1 MEQSSQQPD
10 TQQIL
15 MAKKLMQLE
24 NQMKGGV
31 NNFFWIAGLS
41 LVNTIFYL
49 TNGAINFAIGLGIT
63 QLIDGIAQ
71 AVAKDVS
78 STSGTV
84 VSIIAISIDIAL
96 AGMFI
101 LFGVLGRKRFGKV
114 ILFGAVL
121 YTMDALIFL
130 TAGDWSGL
138 FVHVLILVGLVRGYF
153 ALRELNKL
161 EEGYS
166 TGGLTAVQPLIAVPP
181 ATQVRTPEDN
191 KKRSRNLLI
200 FTLVLLVPFGIF
212 LAIFLLA
219 IVSQ

>member
-1 MEQSSQQPD
+1 MEQAPHQAD

-24 NQMKGGV
+24 NQMKGGI

-41 LVNTIFYL
+41 IVNTVLYW
-49 TNGAINFAIGLGIT
+49 TGQGMNFAIGVGIT

-71 AVAKDVS
+71 AIIQDTG
-78 STSGTV
+78 STNGTII
-84 VSIIAISIDIAL
+84 SAIAIFIDMAI

-101 LFGVLGRKRFGKV
+101 LFGVLGKKRFGKV

-130 TAGDWSGL
+130 MASDWSGL
-138 FVHVLILVGLVRGYF
+138 FVHVLILAGLVRGYF

-166 TGGLTAVQPLIAVPP
+166 TGGLTAVQPLIAAAPV
-181 ATQVRTPEDN
+181 TQVRTPEDN
-191 KKRSRNLLI
+191 KKRGRNLLI

-212 LAIFLLA
+212 LALFLFSILG
-219 IVSQ
+219 Q

>member
-24 NQMKGGV
+24 NQMKGGI

-41 LVNTIFYL
+41 LVNTFFYL

-71 AVAKDVS
+71 AYAKDVG
-78 STSGTV
+78 STNSAV
-84 VSIIAISIDIAL
+84 VSSIAIIIDLAL

-130 TAGDWSGL
+130 MVGDWSGL
-138 FVHVLILVGLVRGYF
+138 FIHVLILVGLARGYF
-153 ALRELNKL
+153 ALKELNKL

-166 TGGLTAVQPLIAVPP
+166 TGGLTAVQPLIAAAP
-181 ATQVRTPEDN
+181 ATQVSTPEDN
-191 KKRSRNLLI
+191 KKHTRNLLV
-200 FTLVLLVPFGIF
+200 FALVLLIPLGVF
-212 LAIFLLA
+212 LALMFLTMR
-219 IVSQ
+219 